1 MIRWRRVEVSG
12 GFLLTAA
19 ALFWLESGGL
29 LFWAALACALHEAGH
44 VIAIRAMGGK
54 IRALR
59 LSVAGAELVF
69 SSGHGL
75 SYLQEIFAAVSGPAV
90 NLALALVCARLIPE
104 SAGEGLYLFT
114 GLNLA
119 LGGFQLLP
127 VLPLD
132 GGRALLA
139 LLEMLWQPAI
149 AGRILE
155 IFSLVCEGLLLGL
168 GVMVFLRTGTNFT
181 MLLIAF
187 WLLAGTLR
195 GGYFSLSSSNSRR
208 SF

>member
-1 MIRWRRVEVSG
+1 VIRWRRIEVSG

-19 ALFWLESGGL
+19 ALFWLDSGGL
-29 LFWAALACALHEAGH
+29 LLWAALVCALHEAGH
-44 VIAIRAMGGK
+44 IAAIRAMGGK

-59 LSVAGAELVF
+59 LSVVGAELVF
-69 SSGHGL
+69 TSGNLSSG
-75 SYLQEIFAAVSGPAV
+75 QEIFAAGSGPAV
-90 NLALALVCARLIPE
+90 NLALALLCARLFHG
-104 SAGEGLYLFT
+104 AGGEGLMLFT

-127 VLPLD
+127 ILPLD

-139 LLEMLWQPAI
+139 LLEMLWQPAP
-149 AGRILE
+149 ARRVLE
-155 IFSLVCEGLLLGL
+155 VFSLVCEVLLLGL
-168 GVMVFLRTGTNFT
+168 GVMAFLRTGTNFT
-181 MLLIAF
+181 LLIIAS

-195 GGYFSLSSSNSRR
+195 ESYFGLSSSSSRR

>member
-1 MIRWRRVEVSG
+1 MIRWRRVEISG

-19 ALFWLESGGL
+19 ALFWLESGSL
-29 LFWAALACALHEAGH
+29 LLWAALACVLHEAGH
-44 VIAIRAMGGK
+44 IIAIRAMGGK

-59 LSVAGAELVF
+59 LSVVGAELVF

-90 NLALALVCARLIPE
+90 NLTLALVCARLIPA
-104 SAGEGLYLFT
+104 SAGGEGLYLFT

-119 LGGFQLLP
+119 FGVFQLLP

-139 LLEMLWQPAI
+139 LLELLWQPAP
-149 AGRILE
+149 ARRVLE
-155 IFSLVCEGLLLGL
+155 IFSLLFEALLLGL
-168 GVMVFLRTGTNFT
+168 GATAFLRTGTNFT
-181 MLLIAF
+181 LLLVAF

-195 GGYFSLSSSNSRR
+195 GGYLMSAE
-208 SF
+208 